1 MNSLLANTQYERL
14 NQMEKIQLFNDYFE
28 ASNIVKVK
36 TRSEVLYA
44 TCYEQY
50 NSARNYA
57 EAKCSAAVLACSCLI
72 VSGPGACAC
81 VLVALDKLDD
91 DLQAA
96 KRDFEN
102 CQRQHH

>member
-1 MNSLLANTQYERL
+1 MSNTLYERL

-50 NSARNYA
+50 NSARNLL
-57 EAKCSAAVLACSCLI
+57 KLNAVQQYWH
-72 VSGPGACAC
+72 VR
-81 VLVALDKLDD
+81 V
-91 DLQAA
+91 
-96 KRDFEN
+96 
-102 CQRQHH
+102 